1 MLHRVEPVEWCYDG
15 LGGSIIKWTMDNG
28 SKKADGKPQDH
39 PSLLALL
46 VGVDGEVESL
56 LSNNQ
61 QYNVGGLTKWLDTT
75 VRAYEKAHPR
85 TRLPFVLADVQLR
98 GRGPEAVATCRDAES
113 AHEAGQPVLI
123 FVGRERFGEKD
134 KAAKKEYKKA
144 RSFQKKVLDAKS
156 VEKQKAGWAFLRL
169 DLSDES
175 HAALASSWGISAAPG
190 LLAWLP
196 SEDAPKDLGPRI
208 NAFGLAKL
216 LKEGRPAEAE
226 SAKK

>member
-28 SKKADGKPQDH
+28 STKADGKPQDH

-61 QYNVGGLTKWLDTT
+61 QYNVGGLTKWLDGQLK
-75 VRAYEKAHPR
+75 AYEKAHPR

-98 GRGPEAVATCRDAES
+98 GTGPEAKASCSDAER
-113 AHEAGQPVLI
+113 AHDAGQPVLI

-156 VEKQKAGWAFLRL
+156 VEKQKAGWTFLRL
-169 DLSDES
+169 DLADDG
-175 HAALASSWGISAAPG
+175 HKTLAASWGITAAPG

-196 SEDAPKDLGPRI
+196 GEEAPKDLGPRV
-208 NAFGLAKL
+208 NAFALAKL
-216 LKEGRPAEAE
+216 LKENRPAEADSE
-226 SAKK
+226 KK